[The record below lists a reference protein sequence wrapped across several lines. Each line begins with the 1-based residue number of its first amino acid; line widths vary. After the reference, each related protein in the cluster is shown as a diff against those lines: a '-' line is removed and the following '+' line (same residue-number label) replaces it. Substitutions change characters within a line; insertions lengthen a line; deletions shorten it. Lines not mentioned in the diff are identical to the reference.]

1 MNVKVNLGNFVLDI
15 TTINEDHKTIRVK
28 RVYINKISNIYNGM
42 KLSEWISKDGI
53 DNIVRTY
60 MENSD
65 DKTIIYSRQP
75 RKRLKRFN
83 IL

>member
-15 TTINEDHKTIRVK
+15 TAINEDHKTIRVK
-28 RVYINKISNIYNGM
+28 RAYINKISNIYNGM

-65 DKTIIYSRQP
+65 DKTITYSRQP